1 MMDFYTAIVFALL
14 MYFFYRR
21 QRKRLKVVD
30 AKINQLLS
38 ELKALKLEQVQER
51 SIIVEKPSLKP
62 SAESIKESE
71 SAQKEEATLLAA
83 KASLETPKSKED
95 QKEHPATET
104 EKLKEKTS
112 SRILITPGSE
122 PSKESAFRSLYAS
135 TETSKQEEPSAQ
147 APQSA
152 ANKKK
157 SPASWFQQFKEK
169 NPDLEKFIGENLINK
184 IGILILVLGI
194 SYFVKYA
201 IDKDWINEPARVGIG
216 FLSGSILMLIAHRLK
231 AKFASFSSVI
241 VAGGISVYYFTIFIA
256 FQEYQLFSQTVAFAL
271 MIIITAFSTLVS
283 LSYNRQ
289 ELAVLALLGGLAS
302 PFLISSGE
310 GNYLVFF
317 SYLIVLN
324 IGILAVSYF
333 KKWKLVNL
341 LAFVSSTLMFGIW
354 LTKEIGG
361 EEFVHAHAFSFA
373 LIFYLL
379 FSISSVINNIKSKG
393 LFNGIERATIIA
405 NTFLYF
411 GFSYLVLADWQSSFI
426 GLFTLLFAFYNISYA
441 SILYRRLGSDKT
453 NIYLLVGIAL
463 SFVTLAVPLQ
473 FEGNQITLFWA
484 VEAALLLW
492 LAKKSKVNSF
502 TLASLLVQLLAII
515 SLIMDWF
522 RYASDESD
530 YTIIFNPIF
539 ITGLVVIGTLI
550 FSKIILKELDTLKTK
565 FFSLPAPIYRSV
577 LASLAIIISY
587 FVGILE
593 TSYQAHSY
601 FEGQTP
607 HILGFSYHFI
617 FLSIL
622 VFFSLRTSQ
631 KALSR
636 MGLLIGITSTL
647 LLVFSFYNLLE
658 VELINVNFSKGSLT
672 SLAFN
677 LHYIALI
684 LSLYILYTFFKH
696 YPQLAQAHDKTKSS
710 IEWFT
715 LLILVSLLSQE
726 VIIQGLNMGMADFY
740 PTAQEITE
748 FALNEPYQIKK
759 FVSDGFWNAKIQIVK
774 SALPI
779 LWGFLAFVIL
789 LAGIKNQSK
798 NLRIGALALLGLTI
812 LKLFIYDIKDVSETG
827 KIVAFILLGVLIL
840 VISFVYQ
847 KIKKLVVDENSN
859 EEK

>member
-1 MMDFYTAIVFALL
+1 MMDFYTAIVFAFL

-21 QRKRLKVVD
+21 QRKRLKIVD

-38 ELKALKLEQVQER
+38 ELKALKLEQAQER

-71 SAQKEEATLLAA
+71 RAQKEEAALLAA
-83 KASLETPKSKED
+83 KASLKTSKSKED
-95 QKEHPATET
+95 QKDQPETET
-104 EKLKEKTS
+104 ETEEQKEKS
-112 SRILITPGSE
+112 SIRILGSQEGE
-122 PSKESAFRSLYAS
+122 PTKKSAFRSLYAS
-135 TETSKQEEPSAQ
+135 SETTQQEEPSEQ
-147 APQSA
+147 EPQSA
-152 ANKKK
+152 ANKKI
-157 SPASWFQQFKEK
+157 SPASWIQRFKEK

-194 SYFVKYA
+194 SYFVKFA

-216 FLSGSILMLIAHRLK
+216 FLAGSILMLIAHRLK
-231 AKFASFSSVI
+231 AKFASFSSVM

-373 LIFYLL
+373 LIFYVL

-393 LFNGIERATIIA
+393 LFNGIERATIIG

-492 LAKKSKVNSF
+492 LARKSKVNSF
-502 TLASLLVQLLAII
+502 TLASMLVQLLAII
-515 SLIMDWF
+515 SLSMDWF
-522 RYASDESD
+522 KYAGDETD

-539 ITGLVVIGTLI
+539 ITGLVVIATLI
-550 FSKIILKELDTLKTK
+550 FSKIVLNELDTLRTK
-565 FFSLPAPIYRSV
+565 FFSFPAPIYRSV
-577 LASLAIIISY
+577 LASLAIVISY

-607 HILGFSYHFI
+607 YILGFSYHFI
-617 FLSIL
+617 FLSVL

-636 MGLLIGITSTL
+636 IGLLIGITSTL
-647 LLVFSFYNLLE
+647 LLVFSFYSLLE
-658 VELINVNFSKGSLT
+658 IELINVKFSKGSLI

-677 LHYIALI
+677 LHYIALF
-684 LSLYILYTFFKH
+684 LSLYILYAFFKH
-696 YPQLAQAHDKTKSS
+696 YPQLAKANDKTKRS

-726 VIIQGLNMGMADFY
+726 VIIQGLNIGMAGFY
-740 PTAQEITE
+740 PTEQEITE
-748 FALNEPYQIKK
+748 FALNEPYQIEE
-759 FVSDGFWNAKIQIVK
+759 FVLDEFWNAKVQIIK
-774 SALPI
+774 SAWPI
-779 LWGFLAFVIL
+779 LWGFLAFIFL
-789 LAGIKNQSK
+789 LAGIKKQSK

-812 LKLFIYDIKDVSETG
+812 VKLFIYDIKDVSETG

-847 KIKKLVVDENSN
+847 KIKKLVID

>member
-1 MMDFYTAIVFALL
+1 MMDFYTAVVFALL
-14 MYFFYRR
+14 INFYYRR
-21 QRKRLKVVD
+21 QKKSIKVLD
-30 AKINQLLS
+30 AKINHLLK
-38 ELKALKLEQVQER
+38 EIKALRTDQVQER
-51 SIIVEKPSLKP
+51 IIAVEKSFEEQ
-62 SAESIKESE
+62 SAESIKESQR
-71 SAQKEEATLLAA
+71 ARKEEAARLAA
-83 KASLETPKSKED
+83 KASLETPKSAVD
-95 QKEHPATET
+95 QKDLPAIDAE
-104 EKLKEKTS
+104 EQKEKPSIRVLATQE
-112 SRILITPGSE
+112 GE
-122 PSKESAFRSLYAS
+122 PTKESTFRSLYAS
-135 TETSKQEEPSAQ
+135 TETSKQEEPSA
-147 APQSA
+147 PESPSA
-152 ANKKK
+152 VNNKI
-157 SPASWFQQFKEK
+157 SPASWFQRFKEK

-194 SYFVKYA
+194 SYFVKFA

-216 FLSGSILMLIAHRLK
+216 FLAGSILMLVAHRLK

-241 VAGGISVYYFTIFIA
+241 VAGGISVFYFTIFIA

-271 MIIITAFSTLVS
+271 MTIITAFSTLVS

-341 LAFVSSTLMFGIW
+341 LAFVSSTLMFGVW
-354 LTKEIGG
+354 LTNEIGG
-361 EEFVHAHAFSFA
+361 EEFVHAHAFTFA
-373 LIFYLL
+373 IIFYIL

-411 GFSYLVLADWQSSFI
+411 GFSYLVLADWESSFI

-473 FEGNQITLFWA
+473 FEGNLITLFWG

-492 LAKKSKVNSF
+492 LARKSKVNSF
-502 TLASLLVQLLAII
+502 TLASMLVQLLAII
-515 SLIMDWF
+515 SLSMDWF
-522 RYASDESD
+522 KYSSYDSN

-539 ITGLVVIGTLI
+539 VTGLVLIATLI

-565 FFSLPAPIYRSV
+565 FFSFPAHIYRSV

-607 HILGFSYHFI
+607 YILSFSYHFI

-622 VFFSLRTSQ
+622 VFFSLRSSQ
-631 KALSR
+631 KVLSR
-636 MGLLIGITSTL
+636 IGLLIGITSIL
-647 LLVFSFYNLLE
+647 LLVFSFYSLVE
-658 VELINVNFSKGSLT
+658 IELINVNFSKGSLI
-672 SLAFN
+672 SQAFN

-684 LSLYILYTFFKH
+684 LSGYILYTFFKH
-696 YPQLAQAHDKTKSS
+696 YPQLSKANDKTKRS
-710 IEWFT
+710 IEWFA

-726 VIIQGLNMGMADFY
+726 VIIQGLNMGMASFY

-748 FALNEPYQIKK
+748 FALNEPYQIEK
-759 FVSDGFWNAKIQIVK
+759 FVLDGFWNAKIQIVK

-812 LKLFIYDIKDVSETG
+812 AKLFIYDIKDVSETG

-847 KIKKLVVDENSN
+847 KIKKLVNY